1 VTTKQLPAYP
11 ATSPTTREENA
22 MATTA
27 ISTAHLS
34 APEAGSTVSST
45 HREWAKRAL
54 RRRAGRICGLLLVLA
69 LLLPLLITALFG
81 GH

>member
-1 VTTKQLPAYP
+1 
-11 ATSPTTREENA
+11 

-27 ISTAHLS
+27 ISTAHPS
-34 APEAGSTVSST
+34 APHAGPTAPSRY
-45 HREWAKRAL
+45 REWAKRAL

-69 LLLPLLITALFG
+69 LLLPLLITVLFG

>member
-1 VTTKQLPAYP
+1 
-11 ATSPTTREENA
+11 

-27 ISTAHLS
+27 ISTAQLS
-34 APEAGSTVSST
+34 APHADSTGPIT
-45 HREWAKRAL
+45 HREWAERAL

-69 LLLPLLITALFG
+69 LLLPLLITSLFG

>member
-1 VTTKQLPAYP
+1 
-11 ATSPTTREENA
+11 

-27 ISTAHLS
+27 ISTAQLS
-34 APEAGSTVSST
+34 APRAAGTGSTT
-45 HREWAKRAL
+45 FREWAERAL

-69 LLLPLLITALFG
+69 LLLPLLITSLFG